1 MVGSPSSVI
10 MTGLGNG
17 TFAGSPSLLV
27 TLGFGIGA
35 ATNQLTDRWANVL
48 HLSVDSTRT
57 IARIDHQRSEVTV
70 DQGRLG

>member
-1 MVGSPSSVI
+1 
-10 MTGLGNG
+10 MT
-17 TFAGSPSLLV
+17 TWLV
-27 TLGFGIGA
+27 MFFRAFGESA
-35 ATNQLTDRWANVL
+35 ATSTLVDRWANVI

>member
-1 MVGSPSSVI
+1 MTGSPSSII
-10 MTGLGNG
+10 MLGLGNG

-27 TLGFGIGA
+27 TLGYGIGA
-35 ATNQLTDRWANVL
+35 ATNGITDRWANVI
-48 HLSVDSTRT
+48 HVSVDSTRT